1 MLEVLPKKQ
10 RKVMVWQET
19 AELLDMYHR
28 DWGLKVWLLKTNE
41 SSVRIIALRKK
52 KGGVGGEISE
62 AAADTNKPA
71 GAKTLHFLRNTFF
84 FFVNI

>member
-10 RKVMVWQET
+10 KKVMMWQET
-19 AELLDMYHR
+19 VELLAMHHR
-28 DWGLKVWLLKTNE
+28 DWGLKVWLLKINE

-52 KGGVGGEISE
+52 KGKKEIRE

-84 FFVNI
+84 